1 MNHGKKVTKVSAL
14 SVSQDKVGYN
24 AGTESRKSQWLNITE
39 VYCLLMI
46 RVPACWD
53 FLLTVT

>member
-1 MNHGKKVTKVSAL
+1 MKVSAL

-24 AGTESRKSQWLNITE
+24 AETESRKSQWLNITK
-39 VYCLLMI
+39 VYCLLTI
-46 RVPACWD
+46 HVPACWD